1 MKTFLIAFNALLSV
15 NLAFV
20 SICSA
25 KTSASLQKASTN
37 DEFFEFEAEL
47 DAAEGKKVLKTND
60 HKKTPAPTAPPAA
73 KPLTKEELLEKGS
86 RLKAEI
92 RAQPH
97 SYAKIIELADT
108 LAQQGETKSAT
119 ALLWKH
125 VDKID
130 RSGLLTLAKIHIAA
144 KEYGDGHRALNLMIS
159 KNEKDFEAHSLKG
172 DIFSQERKK
181 KEALESYQSALDA
194 KNNYE
199 PAYTGLINLYENMT
213 PPNLYELRI
222 LYQDMVK
229 NIGKKSVYLQKIC
242 EINFLD
248 SVYESATT
256 TCKEAIQQD
265 GSIPDAHV
273 YLGASLNFLGENK
286 KAEDT
291 LKKSALK
298 FPKSELA
305 LFYYGSYLEEQK
317 NFVEAYNVYKNA
329 TKVDEKA
336 ARSWLGYG
344 KTAFELKKFEES
356 LAAYK
361 KACRLD
367 KKTAPIFRKATSIL
381 RINRNAEWT
390 SQFEDASENCS
401 L

>member
-1 MKTFLIAFNALLSV
+1 MLSPSFQGNYISLILS
-15 NLAFV
+15 
-20 SICSA
+20 
-25 KTSASLQKASTN
+25 K
-37 DEFFEFEAEL
+37 FEL
-47 DAAEGKKVLKTND
+47 
-60 HKKTPAPTAPPAA
+60 P
-73 KPLTKEELLEKGS
+73 EKIS

-92 RAQPH
+92 RARPH
-97 SYAKIIELADT
+97 SYSKIIDLAES
-108 LAQQGETKSAT
+108 LALQGDTKSAT

-130 RSGLLTLAKIHIAA
+130 RSGLLALAKIHITA
-144 KEYGDGHRALNLMIS
+144 KDYGDGHRALNLMIS
-159 KNEKDFEAHSLKG
+159 KNEKDFEAHTLKG
-172 DIFSQERKK
+172 DIFSQEKKK
-181 KEALESYQSALDA
+181 KEALESYQSAIDV
-194 KNNYE
+194 KNNFE
-199 PAYTGLINLYENMT
+199 PAYTGLIHLYENMS

-248 SVYESATT
+248 SVYESAITS
-256 TCKEAIQQD
+256 CKEAIQQD
-265 GSIPDAHV
+265 SSIPDAHV
-273 YLGASLNFLGENK
+273 YLGASLNFLGEK
-286 KAEDT
+286 QKAEET
-291 LKKSALK
+291 LKKSAQR

-317 NFVEAYNVYKNA
+317 NFVESYNVYKNS
-329 TKVDEKA
+329 TKVDETS

-344 KTAFELKKFEES
+344 KTAFELKKYEES

-381 RINRNAEWT
+381 RINRNPDWT
-390 SQFEDASENCS
+390 SRFEDASENCN